1 MLKESKFTEI
11 DEEFICE
18 NCGKKVPK
26 LGYSCRNHC
35 PYCLHSK
42 HVDKNPGDRAEECH
56 GDLEPVSLEIN
67 GKKGYVIVFKCK
79 KCGAIRKNKAAKD
92 DNIQTVTTIYNS
104 KTTSIEST
112 DFVFTNVFR
121 IDIIDESIDDINNIV
136 SVVKSGNRFEGKEFT
151 NGNLNREV

>member
-1 MLKESKFTEI
+1 MLKDSRFTEI

-56 GDLEPVSLEIN
+56 GDLEPVSMEID
-67 GKKGYVIVFKCK
+67 GKKGYVI
-79 KCGAIRKNKAAKD
+79 RRNKAAKD
-92 DNIQTVTTIYNS
+92 DNMDLLIDLSS
-104 KTTSIEST
+104 KQI
-112 DFVFTNVFR
+112 
-121 IDIIDESIDDINNIV
+121 
-136 SVVKSGNRFEGKEFT
+136 
-151 NGNLNREV
+151 